1 MRIAGHS
8 VLITGG
14 GGGIGAAAAHGFAEH
29 GLVVHIA
36 DRDLSLAEEAAA
48 SVRSSGG
55 QAHAHE
61 VDVAESASVSA
72 LFAAVDEH
80 GPGPDVL
87 VSAAGVIA
95 YAPAPE
101 LTEERLRAMVDVNV
115 FGTYLCLQEASR
127 RMIERGH
134 GRIINLASTA
144 SFVATRL
151 PGTAYAMTKGGV
163 RQLTVAAAAELGPYG
178 VHVNAVAPGST
189 RTRFVQGTLDTPEQ
203 RERAAQAIPLRRV
216 AEPEDIVGPILFFA
230 SEEAGY
236 VTGQVLLVDGGRT
249 TRSY

>member
-1 MRIAGHS
+1 MKIVGDS

-36 DRDLSLAEEAAA
+36 DRDLGLARQAAESVGAAGGTAHAYQVDVADAA
-48 SVRSSGG
+48 SV
-55 QAHAHE
+55 A
-61 VDVAESASVSA
+61 A
-72 LFAAVDEH
+72 LFAAVDLH

-95 YAPAPE
+95 YAPVTE
-101 LTEERLRAMVDVNV
+101 LAEEHLRAMVDVNILGS
-115 FGTYLCLQEASR
+115 FFCLQEAAR
-127 RMIERGH
+127 RMIERRH
-134 GRIINLASTA
+134 GRIINIASTA

-163 RQLTVAAAAELGPYG
+163 RQLTVAAAAELGPHG

-189 RTRFVQGTLDTPEQ
+189 RTAFVQGTLDTAEQ
-203 RERAAQAIPLRRV
+203 RERASAAIPLGRV
-216 AEPEDIVGPILFFA
+216 AEPEDIVGPVLFFA
-230 SEEAGY
+230 SEESGY
-236 VTGQVLLVDGGRT
+236 VTGQVLLADGGRT